1 MMNQTARITAYRPGP
16 KRIKTFIVRLALYIL
31 GRALASAS
39 RFDVGIA
46 REVAEWEEGFAFA
59 LKVLPHGPGAG
70 WQKQNGRLRFLGSAT
85 GQADL
90 EVRFKNLES
99 AFLVLTPQLSIHA
112 GFAQHRMA
120 VHGDLARCMSL
131 VRCLNRVIVY
141 LYPACISRRLL
152 KSRPQTGFDLLG
164 RRLYLYAV
172 GIPFKT

>member
-1 MMNQTARITAYRPGP
+1 MNQTARITAYRPGP

-39 RFDVGIA
+39 RFDAGIA

-70 WQKQNGRLRFLGSAT
+70 WQKQNGRLRFVGAAAE
-85 GQADL
+85 QADL

-141 LYPACISRRLL
+141 LYPAGISKRLL
-152 KSRPQTGFDLLG
+152 KKRPRTGFDVLS
-164 RRLYLYAV
+164 RRLYLYGV
-172 GIPFKT
+172 GIFFKR